1 MPKLY
6 IKTYGC
12 QMNERDSEQ
21 VARMFVQK
29 GYTMTDREDEADVI
43 LFNSCSIR
51 EQAEQKA
58 LGKMGLLAKQ
68 QRHRPHVVYGMMGC
82 MAQSKKEELF
92 KELPRLDLVVGTQK
106 YHRVFEHVDGILRAR
121 QERRMDELQ
130 TAFSGTHVC
139 DVAEEAD
146 SQNRIRDT

>member
-58 LGKMGLLAKQ
+58 LGKMGLLA
-68 QRHRPHVVYGMMGC
+68 
-82 MAQSKKEELF
+82 ASS
-92 KELPRLDLVVGTQK
+92 
-106 YHRVFEHVDGILRAR
+106 
-121 QERRMDELQ
+121 
-130 TAFSGTHVC
+130 SGTV
-139 DVAEEAD
+139 
-146 SQNRIRDT
+146 RM

>member
-58 LGKMGLLAKQ
+58 LGKMGLLAPSACSV
-68 QRHRPHVVYGMMGC
+68 RH
-82 MAQSKKEELF
+82 
-92 KELPRLDLVVGTQK
+92 
-106 YHRVFEHVDGILRAR
+106 DGLH
-121 QERRMDELQ
+121 
-130 TAFSGTHVC
+130 GPK
-139 DVAEEAD
+139 
-146 SQNRIRDT
+146 

>member
-29 GYTMTDREDEADVI
+29 GYTMTDCEDEADVI

-51 EQAEQKA
+51 EQAGTKGAGENGASGQA
-58 LGKMGLLAKQ
+58 AAAPSACSVRHDGLHGPK
-68 QRHRPHVVYGMMGC
+68 
-82 MAQSKKEELF
+82 
-92 KELPRLDLVVGTQK
+92 
-106 YHRVFEHVDGILRAR
+106 
-121 QERRMDELQ
+121 
-130 TAFSGTHVC
+130 
-139 DVAEEAD
+139 
-146 SQNRIRDT
+146 

>member
-51 EQAEQKA
+51 EQAE
-58 LGKMGLLAKQ
+58 
-68 QRHRPHVVYGMMGC
+68 
-82 MAQSKKEELF
+82 
-92 KELPRLDLVVGTQK
+92 
-106 YHRVFEHVDGILRAR
+106 
-121 QERRMDELQ
+121 
-130 TAFSGTHVC
+130 
-139 DVAEEAD
+139 
-146 SQNRIRDT
+146 

>member
-58 LGKMGLLAKQ
+58 LG
-68 QRHRPHVVYGMMGC
+68 
-82 MAQSKKEELF
+82 
-92 KELPRLDLVVGTQK
+92 
-106 YHRVFEHVDGILRAR
+106 
-121 QERRMDELQ
+121 
-130 TAFSGTHVC
+130 
-139 DVAEEAD
+139 
-146 SQNRIRDT
+146 

>member
-51 EQAEQKA
+51 NRRNK
-58 LGKMGLLAKQ
+58 
-68 QRHRPHVVYGMMGC
+68 
-82 MAQSKKEELF
+82 
-92 KELPRLDLVVGTQK
+92 RLWEKWG
-106 YHRVFEHVDGILRAR
+106 FWPSS
-121 QERRMDELQ
+121 
-130 TAFSGTHVC
+130 SGTV
-139 DVAEEAD
+139 
-146 SQNRIRDT
+146 RM

>member
-29 GYTMTDREDEADVI
+29 GYTMTDCEDEADVI

-58 LGKMGLLAKQ
+58 LGKWGFW
-68 QRHRPHVVYGMMGC
+68 P
-82 MAQSKKEELF
+82 SS
-92 KELPRLDLVVGTQK
+92 
-106 YHRVFEHVDGILRAR
+106 
-121 QERRMDELQ
+121 
-130 TAFSGTHVC
+130 SGTV
-139 DVAEEAD
+139 
-146 SQNRIRDT
+146 RM

>member
-21 VARMFVQK
+21 VARMFMQK

-58 LGKMGLLAKQ
+58 LGKMG
-68 QRHRPHVVYGMMGC
+68 P
-82 MAQSKKEELF
+82 SS
-92 KELPRLDLVVGTQK
+92 
-106 YHRVFEHVDGILRAR
+106 
-121 QERRMDELQ
+121 
-130 TAFSGTHVC
+130 SGTV
-139 DVAEEAD
+139 
-146 SQNRIRDT
+146 RM

>member
-58 LGKMGLLAKQ
+58 LGKMACW
-68 QRHRPHVVYGMMGC
+68 P
-82 MAQSKKEELF
+82 SS
-92 KELPRLDLVVGTQK
+92 
-106 YHRVFEHVDGILRAR
+106 
-121 QERRMDELQ
+121 
-130 TAFSGTHVC
+130 SGTGRTWC
-139 DVAEEAD
+139 TA
-146 SQNRIRDT
+146 

>member
-106 YHRVFEHVDGILRAR
+106 YHRTWTAFCARAR
-121 QERRMDELQ
+121 NAAWTSCKPPFPARMCAMWRKRRTPR
-130 TAFSGTHVC
+130 TASGT
-139 DVAEEAD
+139 
-146 SQNRIRDT
+146 T

>member
-51 EQAEQKA
+51 VKPIA
-58 LGKMGLLAKQ
+58 LSLL
-68 QRHRPHVVYGMMGC
+68 
-82 MAQSKKEELF
+82 EELS
-92 KELPRLDLVVGTQK
+92 KL
-106 YHRVFEHVDGILRAR
+106 
-121 QERRMDELQ
+121 
-130 TAFSGTHVC
+130 
-139 DVAEEAD
+139 
-146 SQNRIRDT
+146 

>member
-58 LGKMGLLAKQ
+58 LGKMGLLAAPPPRGV
-68 QRHRPHVVYGMMGC
+68 RH
-82 MAQSKKEELF
+82 
-92 KELPRLDLVVGTQK
+92 
-106 YHRVFEHVDGILRAR
+106 DGLHGP
-121 QERRMDELQ
+121 EPE
-130 TAFSGTHVC
+130 G
-139 DVAEEAD
+139 
-146 SQNRIRDT
+146 

>member
-58 LGKMGLLAKQ
+58 GKNGASGQAAAAPSACSVRHDGLHGPK
-68 QRHRPHVVYGMMGC
+68 
-82 MAQSKKEELF
+82 
-92 KELPRLDLVVGTQK
+92 
-106 YHRVFEHVDGILRAR
+106 
-121 QERRMDELQ
+121 
-130 TAFSGTHVC
+130 
-139 DVAEEAD
+139 
-146 SQNRIRDT
+146 

>member
-43 LFNSCSIR
+43 LFNSCS
-51 EQAEQKA
+51 
-58 LGKMGLLAKQ
+58 G
-68 QRHRPHVVYGMMGC
+68 
-82 MAQSKKEELF
+82 S
-92 KELPRLDLVVGTQK
+92 
-106 YHRVFEHVDGILRAR
+106 
-121 QERRMDELQ
+121 RRNRRRWGRW
-130 TAFSGTHVC
+130 AFCPSSSGTVRTWC
-139 DVAEEAD
+139 TA
-146 SQNRIRDT
+146 